1 MSKRATWC
9 ERRLVMSPVYFGI
22 CTSEKQFAA
31 ECRKLGIKQRP
42 EWIGGTSDACC
53 HILANSKGETACIV
67 AVPPRQR
74 GQSRAAYAA
83 LIVPEAVHVWQQV
96 RAAIGEDKPSSEF
109 EAYSVQSITQALFE
123 AVGL

>member
-1 MSKRATWC
+1 
-9 ERRLVMSPVYFGI
+9 VYFGI
-22 CTSEKQFAA
+22 CTSERQFAG
-31 ECRKLGIKQRP
+31 ECRKLGIKQPP
-42 EWIGGTSDACC
+42 EWISATSDACC

-67 AVPPRQR
+67 AAPPRQR

-83 LIVPEAVHVWQQV
+83 LIVHEALHVWQQV

-109 EAYSVQSITQALFE
+109 EAYSLQAICQELFE